1 MRRTIATLAVL
12 FLGMSVFA
20 GAQVQTWRIDPNHS
34 NPQFSVRHMGISTV
48 RGSFQKVS
56 GTVQYDPNDVTKT
69 VVEASIEVGS
79 VNTGNDS
86 RDNDL
91 RGANYFDVA
100 KFPTMTFKSK
110 RAEAAGQGQIKVTGD
125 LTIKGVTKEVVLMV
139 EGPSAPIT
147 DPKGKKH
154 MGAEATTKVLRKDF
168 GVSGG
173 GALIGDEIKI
183 TIDVEMVEQ

>member
-1 MRRTIATLAVL
+1 MRRAIVTIAMFVGL
-12 FLGMSVFA
+12 SVFA

-56 GTVQYDPNDVTKT
+56 GTVQYDPRDVTKT

-79 VNTGNDS
+79 VNTGNES

-91 RGANYFDVA
+91 RGTNYFDVA

-139 EGPSAPIT
+139 EGPSTPIT
-147 DPKGKKH
+147 DPKGRKH
-154 MGAEATTKVLRKDF
+154 MGAEATTQVQRKDF